1 MADTSTS
8 WSGLSSTAA
17 ALMTVMMPYPFAAVR
32 SETPSLR
39 VNLVQGTAAHLRHV
53 ARIVPLLR
61 HYPGT
66 APLVFD
72 SSRADDRR
80 NKTQGRTIM
89 TAFAHQRGVTA
100 TLALLGVLSTANLPA
115 SAQTPDA
122 IYAAAKTE
130 GAFVLYVGG
139 PTAPWEA
146 TARIFEQ
153 RYPGIKVAITG
164 GFSNVLDKKIDQQI
178 KDGKLEVDTAI
189 FQTLQDFVRWKAE
202 GQLLPYKPPGFDA
215 IDQSFKDADGAF
227 YGVMVN
233 AMPYMYNTEHVA
245 AADVPNSA
253 PDFLKPQFRGRMV
266 TPYPADDDAT
276 LWLFHKIVLK
286 YGWDYMDKY
295 MANKPNFIQGHLGQ
309 QRSIA
314 SGQNWVTF
322 DSIFNITTVEK
333 KAGKP
338 VESHFSTVDATPIW
352 PLTGAIFKAAPHPNA
367 AKLFLGWLM
376 EPAQQAATGTWSSRK
391 DVPPPAGFKPIFDY
405 PVVNDYRSFLVNE
418 REVVA
423 LRKRFEGYTGPVV
436 NAGGVR

>member
-1 MADTSTS
+1 
-8 WSGLSSTAA
+8 
-17 ALMTVMMPYPFAAVR
+17 
-32 SETPSLR
+32 
-39 VNLVQGTAAHLRHV
+39 
-53 ARIVPLLR
+53 
-61 HYPGT
+61 
-66 APLVFD
+66 
-72 SSRADDRR
+72 
-80 NKTQGRTIM
+80 M
-89 TAFAHQRGVTA
+89 TAFAHRRGATA
-100 TLALLGVLSTANLPA
+100 TLVLLGLMSAASLPA
-115 SAQTPDA
+115 YAQTPDA
-122 IYAAAKTE
+122 IYTAAKSE

-178 KDGKLEVDTAI
+178 KDNKLEVDTAI

-215 IDQSFKDADGAF
+215 IDQSFKDAEGAF

-253 PDFLKPQFRGRMV
+253 PDFLKPQFKGRMV

-338 VESHFSTVDATPIW
+338 VEFAFLHGRPHADLAAHRRDLQGRAASQRGEAVPRLADGAGTAGRDRHLVVAQGRPAAGRLQADLRLSCRQRLPQLSRQRAGAGRAAQAVRR
-352 PLTGAIFKAAPHPNA
+352 LHRTGRERRRGA
-367 AKLFLGWLM
+367 LGRHRRAGC
-376 EPAQQAATGTWSSRK
+376 PACLHERVCACFR
-391 DVPPPAGFKPIFDY
+391 GFKSRIARCRRRTTSSPSR
-405 PVVNDYRSFLVNE
+405 PRP
-418 REVVA
+418 
-423 LRKRFEGYTGPVV
+423 G
-436 NAGGVR
+436 

>member
-1 MADTSTS
+1 VKTASYGRHRAGLRDVSQILRIAG
-8 WSGLSSTAA
+8 SGGIRFAIPPYRSLLSS
-17 ALMTVMMPYPFAAVR
+17 
-32 SETPSLR
+32 
-39 VNLVQGTAAHLRHV
+39 VQRARMIV
-53 ARIVPLLR
+53 ATKVL
-61 HYPGT
+61 
-66 APLVFD
+66 
-72 SSRADDRR
+72 
-80 NKTQGRTIM
+80 GRTIM
-89 TAFAHQRGVTA
+89 TAFAHRRGVTA
-100 TLALLGVLSTANLPA
+100 TLALLGLMSAASLPA
-115 SAQTPDA
+115 YAQTSDA
-122 IYAAAKTE
+122 IYTAAKTE

-338 VESHFSTVDATPIW
+338 VESHFSTIDPTPIW

-376 EPAQQAATGTWSSRK
+376 EPAQQVATGTWSSRK

-418 REVVA
+418 RELVA